1 MEMMNEQ
8 SETACFDVDGVRYR
22 YLYMKEDDPARG
34 RRRTP
39 VLFVHGFA
47 QSALSWFLT
56 SRTIFLERDV
66 YGIDLVGHGGS
77 SVPVHPAPY
86 SLLAMGE
93 ALLALIKLIP
103 GKPLVVAY
111 SMGGRVALSALLEV
125 GPAAFAK
132 QTSGLLLE
140 SVGMGPKT
148 QAERDAA
155 IKRDADMAR
164 RLRET
169 PLKDFMTYWE
179 NLPLFES
186 QKALPKKVRAAVR
199 ANRLANDP
207 EALAKCVEC
216 AGQHRMPSYRETTAA
231 LRDLGLRGYPA
242 LYLAGEKD
250 AKYSKLAASLHEEG
264 IVRTRIA
271 PKVGHNVHLEAPEV
285 FAACVHSVATR

>member
-1 MEMMNEQ
+1 
-8 SETACFDVDGVRYR
+8 
-22 YLYMKEDDPARG
+22 
-34 RRRTP
+34 
-39 VLFVHGFA
+39 
-47 QSALSWFLT
+47 
-56 SRTIFLERDV
+56 
-66 YGIDLVGHGGS
+66 
-77 SVPVHPAPY
+77 
-86 SLLAMGE
+86 
-93 ALLALIKLIP
+93 
-103 GKPLVVAY
+103 
-111 SMGGRVALSALLEV
+111 MGGRVALSALLEV

-207 EALAKCVEC
+207 EALA
-216 AGQHRMPSYRETTAA
+216 
-231 LRDLGLRGYPA
+231 
-242 LYLAGEKD
+242 
-250 AKYSKLAASLHEEG
+250 
-264 IVRTRIA
+264 RTRIA

>member
-1 MEMMNEQ
+1 MA
-8 SETACFDVDGVRYR
+8 ETILLVEDEEKLARMVELELRYEGYEVEKAFD
-22 YLYMKEDDPARG
+22 G
-34 RRRTP
+34 RTGLER
-39 VLFVHGFA
+39 
-47 QSALSWFLT
+47 ALSG
-56 SRTIFLERDV
+56 E
-66 YGIDLVGHGGS
+66 YDLV
-77 SVPVHPAPY
+77 
-86 SLLAMGE
+86 LLDIMLPGADG
-93 ALLALIKLIP
+93 LAIL
-103 GKPLVVAY
+103 
-111 SMGGRVALSALLEV
+111 
-125 GPAAFAK
+125 
-132 QTSGLLLE
+132 
-140 SVGMGPKT
+140 
-148 QAERDAA
+148 
-155 IKRDADMAR
+155 R

>member
-47 QSALSWFLT
+47 QSALSWFPT

-103 GKPLVVAY
+103 RKPLVVAY

-216 AGQHRMPSYRETTAA
+216 AGQHRMPSYRETTACA
-231 LRDLGLRGYPA
+231 
-242 LYLAGEKD
+242 
-250 AKYSKLAASLHEEG
+250 
-264 IVRTRIA
+264 
-271 PKVGHNVHLEAPEV
+271 
-285 FAACVHSVATR
+285 ATRPCIWPAKRTQNTASSQQACTRRAS

>member
-22 YLYMKEDDPARG
+22 YLHMKEDHPARG

-47 QSALSWFLT
+47 QSALSWFPT

-186 QKALPKKVRAAVR
+186 QKALPKRFAPRSAQTGLPTIPRRWRSAWNAQV
-199 ANRLANDP
+199 
-207 EALAKCVEC
+207 
-216 AGQHRMPSYRETTAA
+216 STAC
-231 LRDLGLRGYPA
+231 L
-242 LYLAGEKD
+242 
-250 AKYSKLAASLHEEG
+250 
-264 IVRTRIA
+264 RIA
-271 PKVGHNVHLEAPEV
+271 RPRRRCATS
-285 FAACVHSVATR
+285 ACAATRPCIWPAKRTQNTASSQQACTRRAS

>member
-47 QSALSWFLT
+47 QNALSWFPT

-86 SLLAMGE
+86 SLPAMGE

-179 NLPLFES
+179 ILPLFES

-231 LRDLGLRGYPA
+231 LRGNVVPGCELRGLIRQSSLNGLESACRNLAPR
-242 LYLAGEKD
+242 YLRQAPVSPLPFR
-250 AKYSKLAASLHEEG
+250 AMFPC
-264 IVRTRIA
+264 IA
-271 PKVGHNVHLEAPEV
+271 D
-285 FAACVHSVATR
+285 

>member
-22 YLYMKEDDPARG
+22 YLHMKEDDPARG

-47 QSALSWFLT
+47 QSALSWFPT

-86 SLLAMGE
+86 SLPAMGE

-164 RLRET
+164 RLRDTRPHDALLVQACCE
-169 PLKDFMTYWE
+169 LAVFCV
-179 NLPLFES
+179 LF
-186 QKALPKKVRAAVR
+186 
-199 ANRLANDP
+199 
-207 EALAKCVEC
+207 
-216 AGQHRMPSYRETTAA
+216 AGQIQGRVAA
-231 LRDLGLRGYPA
+231 QA
-242 LYLAGEKD
+242 
-250 AKYSKLAASLHEEG
+250 
-264 IVRTRIA
+264 
-271 PKVGHNVHLEAPEV
+271 EV
-285 FAACVHSVATR
+285 A

>member
-1 MEMMNEQ
+1 MQMPNEQ

-22 YLYMKEDDPARG
+22 YLYMKEEDSARG
-34 RRRTP
+34 RRRSP

-47 QSALSWFLT
+47 QNALSWFPT

-86 SLLAMGE
+86 SLPAMGE

-103 GKPLVVAY
+103 GKPLVVGY
-111 SMGGRVALSALLEV
+111 SMGGRVALSALLEA

-148 QAERDAA
+148 QAERDET
-155 IKRDADMAR
+155 IERDADTAR
-164 RLRET
+164 RLREM

-179 NLPLFES
+179 NLPLFAS

-216 AGQHRMPSYRETTAA
+216 AGQHRMPSYRETTAV
-231 LRDLGLRGYPA
+231 LRDLGLRGYPPCTLPA
-242 LYLAGEKD
+242 R
-250 AKYSKLAASLHEEG
+250 
-264 IVRTRIA
+264 RT
-271 PKVGHNVHLEAPEV
+271 
-285 FAACVHSVATR
+285 

>member
-22 YLYMKEDDPARG
+22 YLYMTEDYPPAAAAAPWCCSCTASRKTRCPG
-34 RRRTP
+34 S
-39 VLFVHGFA
+39 LA
-47 QSALSWFLT
+47 

-86 SLLAMGE
+86 SLPAMGE

-186 QKALPKKVRAAVR
+186 QKALPKKFAPRSAPTGLLTIPRRWRSAWNAQVSIACPRTAR
-199 ANRLANDP
+199 PRRR
-207 EALAKCVEC
+207 C
-216 AGQHRMPSYRETTAA
+216 ATS
-231 LRDLGLRGYPA
+231 
-242 LYLAGEKD
+242 
-250 AKYSKLAASLHEEG
+250 
-264 IVRTRIA
+264 
-271 PKVGHNVHLEAPEV
+271 
-285 FAACVHSVATR
+285 ACAATRPCIWPAKKTQNTASSKQACTRRAS

>member
-1 MEMMNEQ
+1 
-8 SETACFDVDGVRYR
+8 
-22 YLYMKEDDPARG
+22 MKEDDPARG

-47 QSALSWFLT
+47 QSALSWFPT

-186 QKALPKKVRAAVR
+186 QKAL
-199 ANRLANDP
+199 
-207 EALAKCVEC
+207 AKCVEC

>member
-1 MEMMNEQ
+1 MQMLNEQ
-8 SETACFDVDGVRYR
+8 AETACFDVDGVRYR
-22 YLYMKEDDPARG
+22 YLYMKEEDPTRG
-34 RRRTP
+34 RRRSP

-47 QSALSWFLT
+47 QNALSWFPA

-77 SVPVHPAPY
+77 AVPFQPAPY
-86 SLLAMGE
+86 SLTAMGE

-103 GKPLVVAY
+103 GKPLVVGY
-111 SMGGRVALSALLEV
+111 SMGGRVALSALLEA

-148 QAERDAA
+148 QAERDEA
-155 IKRDADMAR
+155 IERDSDTAR
-164 RLRET
+164 RLREM

-179 NLPLFES
+179 NLPLFAS

-199 ANRLANDP
+199 ANRLANDS

-250 AKYSKLAASLHEEG
+250 AKYSKLAMSLHEDG

-285 FAACVHSVATR
+285 FSACVHSVAAR

>member
-1 MEMMNEQ
+1 M
-8 SETACFDVDGVRYR
+8 
-22 YLYMKEDDPARG
+22 
-34 RRRTP
+34 
-39 VLFVHGFA
+39 HGFA
-47 QSALSWFLT
+47 QNALSWFPA

-86 SLLAMGE
+86 SLPAMGE

-250 AKYSKLAASLHEEG
+250 AKYSKFAASLHEEG
-264 IVRTRIA
+264 IVRTCIA

>member
-1 MEMMNEQ
+1 MEVMNEQ

-47 QSALSWFLT
+47 QNALSWFPT

-132 QTSGLLLE
+132 QTTGLLLE

-148 QAERDAA
+148 QAERDTA

-169 PLKDFMTYWE
+169 PL
-179 NLPLFES
+179 
-186 QKALPKKVRAAVR
+186 
-199 ANRLANDP
+199 
-207 EALAKCVEC
+207 
-216 AGQHRMPSYRETTAA
+216 
-231 LRDLGLRGYPA
+231 
-242 LYLAGEKD
+242 
-250 AKYSKLAASLHEEG
+250 
-264 IVRTRIA
+264 
-271 PKVGHNVHLEAPEV
+271 
-285 FAACVHSVATR
+285 

>member
-1 MEMMNEQ
+1 MEMLNEQ

-47 QSALSWFLT
+47 QNALSWFPA
-56 SRTIFLERDV
+56 SRTVFLERDV

-86 SLLAMGE
+86 SLPAMAE

-164 RLRET
+164 RLREM

-186 QKALPKKVRAAVR
+186 QKALPK
-199 ANRLANDP
+199 
-207 EALAKCVEC
+207 CVEC
-216 AGQHRMPSYRETTAA
+216 AGQHRMPSYRETSAA

-250 AKYSKLAASLHEEG
+250 AKYSKLAAGLHEEG

>member
-47 QSALSWFLT
+47 QNALSWFPT

-164 RLRET
+164 RLR
-169 PLKDFMTYWE
+169 
-179 NLPLFES
+179 
-186 QKALPKKVRAAVR
+186 R
-199 ANRLANDP
+199 
-207 EALAKCVEC
+207 
-216 AGQHRMPSYRETTAA
+216 
-231 LRDLGLRGYPA
+231 
-242 LYLAGEKD
+242 
-250 AKYSKLAASLHEEG
+250 
-264 IVRTRIA
+264 
-271 PKVGHNVHLEAPEV
+271 
-285 FAACVHSVATR
+285 